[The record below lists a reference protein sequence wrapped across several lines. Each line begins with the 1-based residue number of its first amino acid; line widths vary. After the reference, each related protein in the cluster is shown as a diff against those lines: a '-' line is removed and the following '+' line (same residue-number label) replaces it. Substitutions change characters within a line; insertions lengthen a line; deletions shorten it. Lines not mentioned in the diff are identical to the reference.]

1 MRLGPGLRAT
11 QGALE
16 EVDLD
21 PRALL
26 GLLQDRAVAPVSL
39 YNELATPI
47 RSQWVG
53 KLKDRPVAG

>member
-1 MRLGPGLRAT
+1 M
-11 QGALE
+11 

-21 PRALL
+21 PRTLL

-39 YNELATPI
+39 YNELATPV

-53 KLKDRPVAG
+53 KLKDQLVVG